1 MVMGYCSEDEPK
13 MKLQRN
19 TSLYFIV
26 GAFSKKA
33 VGSQWD
39 RVRVICLQPFRKDK
53 QFGLSFMR
61 VGSVPDE
68 SKPCCSDRLT
78 PAKVV
83 VPASRQSMD
92 SQTYDDGV
100 MRLKKASGLMG
111 CLRYD
116 IVIA

>member
-1 MVMGYCSEDEPK
+1 MGYCSEDEPK
-13 MKLQRN
+13 MKLQRK
-19 TSLYFIV
+19 TSFYFIV

-61 VGSVPDE
+61 LGSVPDE
-68 SKPCCSDRLT
+68 SKACSSDRLT

-83 VPASRQSMD
+83 VPTSRKSMD
-92 SQTYDDGV
+92 NQTHDDGV

-116 IVIA
+116 TKII